1 MEFLQ
6 KISKII
12 LLTIVLTGCTVSD
25 ETFCNLSE
33 GFREPPQSARPQ
45 VWWHW
50 MNGNV
55 TEEGIRKDLEW
66 FDRIG
71 IGGVHIFDANFDTPQ
86 IVDKRLVYMEED
98 WKEAFRL
105 AVRTADSL
113 GIDVTIPSSPGFSST
128 GGPWVKPENAIKKLV
143 WREFDV
149 DGANISKVLC
159 LHPTQQPESSRITD
173 RARMKSIMKIL
184 LSWP

>member
-86 IVDKRLVYMEED
+86 IVENRLAYMQDD
-98 WKEAFRL
+98 WKSAFQL

-113 GIDVTIPSSPGFSST
+113 GM
-128 GGPWVKPENAIKKLV
+128 
-143 WREFDV
+143 
-149 DGANISKVLC
+149 DGLG
-159 LHPTQQPESSRITD
+159 
-173 RARMKSIMKIL
+173 
-184 LSWP
+184 